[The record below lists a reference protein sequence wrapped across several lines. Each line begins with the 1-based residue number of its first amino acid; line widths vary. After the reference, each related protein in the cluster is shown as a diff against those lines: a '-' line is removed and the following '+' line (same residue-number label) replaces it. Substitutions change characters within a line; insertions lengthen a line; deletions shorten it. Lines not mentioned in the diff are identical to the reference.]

1 MDERK
6 FLFALGLAQKAGKI
20 ASGDFA
26 IHDALKSG
34 QAQLLIVA
42 TDTAPNTKKELQYLA
57 ETGKVPVVEA
67 LDKISLGTS
76 IGKAQRTAVAL
87 LDPGFVK
94 MLKKAMLV
102 DK

>member
-1 MDERK
+1 MPNLPAHRK
-6 FLFALGLAQKAGKI
+6 VADRGFKIMALIETDQLEKKYEV
-20 ASGDFA
+20 GD
-26 IHDALKSG
+26 S
-34 QAQLLIVA
+34 
-42 TDTAPNTKKELQYLA
+42 
-57 ETGKVPVVEA
+57 VVYA
-67 LDKISLGTS
+67 LDKVSLGTS